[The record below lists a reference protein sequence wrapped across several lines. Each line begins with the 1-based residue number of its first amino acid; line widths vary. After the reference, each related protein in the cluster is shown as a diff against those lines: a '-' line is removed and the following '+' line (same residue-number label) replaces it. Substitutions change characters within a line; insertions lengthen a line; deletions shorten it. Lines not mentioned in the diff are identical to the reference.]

1 MTEVSHDRSDAEKV
15 LVRVIQGDVTAVRDL
30 ESFDWSD
37 VVVAM
42 QFTRS
47 PIDREAA
54 KRALLSSRDPET
66 SNDAWRWGT
75 LVREGDIRPWV
86 QDDRGIWSMPGQVAA
101 DEIEFELEA
110 GFEDVILDI
119 VHRLD
124 DINLDGPIDD
134 PELRRLLDR
143 LR

>member
-66 SNDAWRWGT
+66 STRSGRYPT
-75 LVREGDIRPWV
+75 KLH
-86 QDDRGIWSMPGQVAA
+86 S
-101 DEIEFELEA
+101 
-110 GFEDVILDI
+110 
-119 VHRLD
+119 
-124 DINLDGPIDD
+124 
-134 PELRRLLDR
+134 
-143 LR
+143 